1 MQPGI
6 VPGTFARQRVA
17 ASELQGQ
24 WLQANAEVGMA
35 MELWWRA
42 AALEAL
48 KALLLSPLVT
58 TPTLESGKLQRRV
71 AAVLQPTLAVV
82 LASPVL
88 QASLCADL
96 HFATVFS
103 PAIL

>member
-1 MQPGI
+1 
-6 VPGTFARQRVA
+6 
-17 ASELQGQ
+17 
-24 WLQANAEVGMA
+24 MA

-48 KALLLSPLVT
+48 KALLLSALIT
-58 TPTLESGKLQRRV
+58 TSSVESVKLQRRV

-88 QASLCADL
+88 QACLTEGPNNLPQSVCMPIRVHLMKEL
-96 HFATVFS
+96 N
-103 PAIL
+103 AIEPVKLLLLII

>member
-1 MQPGI
+1 
-6 VPGTFARQRVA
+6 
-17 ASELQGQ
+17 
-24 WLQANAEVGMA
+24 MA

-58 TPTLESGKLQRRV
+58 VPSIEAVKLQRRV

-88 QASLCADL
+88 QASLL
-96 HFATVFS
+96 HVQHKPCELIES
-103 PAIL
+103 IERWSIHS